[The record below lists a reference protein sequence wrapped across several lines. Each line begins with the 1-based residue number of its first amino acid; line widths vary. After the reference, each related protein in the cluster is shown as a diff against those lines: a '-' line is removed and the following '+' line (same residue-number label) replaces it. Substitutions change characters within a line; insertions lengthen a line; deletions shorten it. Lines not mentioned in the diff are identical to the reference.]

1 MRNGTKK
8 LIGTIVFCG
17 AFAGVCAL
25 LNLRGKEDYSEKYAG
40 YDLTSDVTGL
50 EREGTYTGYLHEHE
64 GATYP
69 GKTVDIDISI
79 LPLKAAMLR
88 SLPITTTSHRCFS
101 PITSPWLLLM

>member
-69 GKTVDIDISI
+69 GKTVDIDIFDY
-79 LPLKAAMLR
+79 
-88 SLPITTTSHRCFS
+88 TSEGGNVEVVAN
-101 PITSPWLLLM
+101 

>member
-17 AFAGVCAL
+17 AFAGVCVL
-25 LNLRGKEDYSEKYAG
+25 LNLRGKEDYTEKYAG

-64 GATYP
+64 GAT
-69 GKTVDIDISI
+69 
-79 LPLKAAMLR
+79 
-88 SLPITTTSHRCFS
+88 FS
-101 PITSPWLLLM
+101 DVLEHTRIGGRVRTWCASQG